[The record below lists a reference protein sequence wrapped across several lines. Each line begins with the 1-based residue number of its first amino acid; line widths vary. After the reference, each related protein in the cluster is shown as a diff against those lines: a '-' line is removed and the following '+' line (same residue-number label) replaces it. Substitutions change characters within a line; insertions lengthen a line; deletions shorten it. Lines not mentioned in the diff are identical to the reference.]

1 MGFIIIST
9 IDKIM
14 KIKDK
19 KMKNIL
25 YFNPEDKTKFD
36 FARFKKSLNK
46 YAKISDEEIKK
57 ALETVDKYENMHV
70 SVLVE
75 LGTSLIAQFGDEEKA
90 KKYFDEHS
98 KYFFGNKFERLRR
111 ITGYLVGSL
120 ERWNDGKKA
129 EEAAR
134 VKHSVN
140 SCVDDLVRAA
150 RLQDQALAQ
159 NVAYVGHGMNE

>member
-1 MGFIIIST
+1 
-9 IDKIM
+9 
-14 KIKDK
+14 
-19 KMKNIL
+19 MKNII
-25 YFNPEDKTKFD
+25 YKSQADATKFD
-36 FARFKKSLNK
+36 FERFQKSLNQYGK
-46 YAKISDEEIKK
+46 VEKSDIKK
-57 ALETVDKYENMHV
+57 ALESVDQYENMHA

-75 LGTSLIAQFGDEEKA
+75 LGVSLLEKA
-90 KKYFDEHS
+90 GNKAAAEKYFNDHAD
-98 KYFFGNKFERLRR
+98 YFSGEKFERLRR

-129 EEAAR
+129 EEAVR

-159 NVAYVGHGMNE
+159 NVAYATRA

>member
-1 MGFIIIST
+1 
-9 IDKIM
+9 
-14 KIKDK
+14 
-19 KMKNIL
+19 MKNII
-25 YFNPEDKTKFD
+25 YFKPEDATKFD
-36 FARFKKSLNK
+36 FDRFKKSLNK

-57 ALETVDKYENMHV
+57 ALKTVEQYENMHV

-75 LGTSLIAQFGDEEKA
+75 LGTSLIMNFGSEEKA
-90 KKYFDEHS
+90 KAYFDEYSH
-98 KYFFGNKFERLRR
+98 YFSGDKFERLRR

-129 EEAAR
+129 EEAVR

-140 SCVDDLVRAA
+140 SCIDDLVRAA

>member
-1 MGFIIIST
+1 
-9 IDKIM
+9 
-14 KIKDK
+14 
-19 KMKNIL
+19 MKNII
-25 YFNPEDKTKFD
+25 YFKPEDMTKFD
-36 FARFKKSLNK
+36 FERFKKSLNQ
-46 YAKISDEEIKK
+46 YAEIPDEEIKK
-57 ALETVDKYENMHV
+57 ALKTVDQYENMHV

-75 LGTSLIAQFGDEEKA
+75 LGTSLIMKYGDEEKA
-90 KKYFDEHS
+90 EAYFNEHNR
-98 KYFFGNKFERLRR
+98 YFANDKFERLRR

-129 EEAAR
+129 EEAVR

-159 NVAYVGHGMNE
+159 NIAYVGHGTNE

>member
-1 MGFIIIST
+1 
-9 IDKIM
+9 
-14 KIKDK
+14 
-19 KMKNIL
+19 MKNII
-25 YFNPEDKTKFD
+25 YNKPEDATKFD
-36 FARFKKSLNK
+36 FERYKKSLNQ
-46 YAKISDEEIKK
+46 YAKISDDEIKK
-57 ALETVDKYENMHV
+57 ALNTVDQYENMHV

-75 LGTSLIAQFGDEEKA
+75 LGVSLIEKFGDDKKA
-90 KKYFDEHS
+90 ESYFNKYSH
-98 KYFFGNKFERLRR
+98 YFSGDKFERLRR

-129 EEAAR
+129 EEAVR

-140 SCVDDLVRAA
+140 SCVNDLVRAA